1 VNVPVLPPP
10 PEFDDDRSQA
20 HPAPAAPAAQRPR
33 EWAAWTAIG
42 LTLLGSVLGIYGS
55 HVNAIG
61 QIERLEE
68 RVTANEE
75 AHGATRRLLSEISTE
90 IAGLRSDVQGLERVT
105 QVQLTEMQRRME
117 RAERV
122 QSNRR
127 R

>member
-1 VNVPVLPPP
+1 M
-10 PEFDDDRSQA
+10 
-20 HPAPAAPAAQRPR
+20 
-33 EWAAWTAIG
+33 
-42 LTLLGSVLGIYGS
+42 LGIYGS